1 MNVKYIKTINN
12 GVAEQK
18 LYYSEKPIQYF
29 GMDEV
34 EFTNYILVSKVN
46 NAYAHETMIFPSNS
60 LGTVTDYLDLGR
72 LTGEHSHEETLLA
85 NGFVIETD
93 SQ

>member
-18 LYYSEKPIQYF
+18 LYYSEKPIQIQSNSF
-29 GMDEV
+29 M

-60 LGTVTDYLDLGR
+60 LGAVTDYLDLGR
-72 LTGEHSHEETLLA
+72 LTGEHSHEETLIA